1 MGRERYSQSGEQ
13 AWCTDPLATSLAH
26 AVSLFLLYVRLTHF
40 GPISC
45 RGPLSFRVGEECLD
59 PVHRQLLQHY
69 ASPIHSQ
76 RKNGRGDAIESTENR
91 AHGSKKGCV
100 VEDSCSGVDGSMG
113 GAMKIGAAEPG
124 AAVDAAVNGER
135 TRDTQIKTT
144 AEKEV
149 ELEAEEA
156 AANHSWFS
164 SPPGSEQGGER
175 EGMQAS
181 AVASS
186 KGSSSGDTCSAGGS
200 GEESEDD
207 EEDDDNATGTSA
219 ISSSGCASSTSDSDS
234 GDEKGSE
241 DSEDTGEDDDEDGE
255 DDADIEERPQ
265 FEPIV
270 DGVTIS
276 ALVAGS
282 GNNSGDGAVDGGG
295 GLEVEA
301 RVGLAAPTDAAAAL
315 LVHEPKGESHTATG
329 RKGSAAVEDPA
340 EIRKL
345 ILGSSSSI
353 STASSDHHD
362 RNDSC
367 STSTGQH
374 RQEKRHQ
381 AVHRGMPPLPR
392 PVLAGPAATKVTA
405 TLGDERG
412 MGFCAATARKDL
424 VAARKARQDGR
435 HGTGQTISHGGA
447 GTTSSSAMTSTTTS
461 STAAETIDARGAPL
475 GATRGQQ
482 ALTTEASNIA
492 SATSNQNPAESPPR
506 RGNSPP
512 RRGPTTTATASA
524 RGNQA
529 PQRSCI
535 DDDTPPSLPPLAL
548 GELLSTLVEVDAGGG
563 GGGTENGA
571 RDGAGSRSPTI
582 KRFLGFGGGSAS
594 GTAGARRQG
603 RIRAMEDAKRI
614 ASDMTLKVR
623 GRGGERREQRAVGAS
638 VAGSANPWSSS
649 RVGEIIAVVLRLTGD
664 ADFKIVRRY
673 SPYETARLQ

>member
-1 MGRERYSQSGEQ
+1 MGRERYSQLGEQ
-13 AWCTDPLATSLAH
+13 ARCTDPLTTSLAH
-26 AVSLFLLYVRLTHF
+26 AVSLFVLYVRLTHF
-40 GPISC
+40 GPNSC
-45 RGPLSFRVGEECLD
+45 RGPFSFQVGEECLD

-76 RKNGRGDAIESTENR
+76 RKTGRGDPIESTENR
-91 AHGSKKGCV
+91 AHGSKEGCV
-100 VEDSCSGVDGSMG
+100 VEDSCSRVDGSMG
-113 GAMKIGAAEPG
+113 GAMKMGAAEPG

-135 TRDTQIKTT
+135 TRDTQIETT

-175 EGMQAS
+175 EGIQIP

-207 EEDDDNATGTSA
+207 EEDDDNTTGTSA
-219 ISSSGCASSTSDSDS
+219 TSSSGGASSTSDSDS
-234 GDEKGSE
+234 DEKGSE
-241 DSEDTGEDDDEDGE
+241 DSEDTGADDDEDGE

-276 ALVAGS
+276 SLVAGS
-282 GNNSGDGAVDGGG
+282 GNNDGDGAVDGGG

-301 RVGLAAPTDAAAAL
+301 RAGLAAPTDAAAAL

-340 EIRKL
+340 EIRNL

-353 STASSDHHD
+353 STASSDYHD

-367 STSTGQH
+367 STSTGQD

-381 AVHRGMPPLPR
+381 GVHRGMPPLPR
-392 PVLAGPAATKVTA
+392 PVLAGPAATEVAA

-412 MGFCAATARKDL
+412 MGFCAATARKNL

-435 HGTGQTISHGGA
+435 QGTGQTICHGGA
-447 GTTSSSAMTSTTTS
+447 GTTSSSAMTSTTAS
-461 STAAETIDARGAPL
+461 STAAETIDARGAAL

-482 ALTTEASNIA
+482 ALNTEVLSIA
-492 SATSNQNPAESPPR
+492 SATSNQKPAESPPR

-512 RRGPTTTATASA
+512 RGGPTTTATASA

-548 GELLSTLVEVDAGGG
+548 GELLSTLAEVDAGGG

-582 KRFLGFGGGSAS
+582 KPYFGFGGGSAS

-614 ASDMTLKVR
+614 ASDMTLEVH

-638 VAGSANPWSSS
+638 GAGSANPSSSS
-649 RVGEIIAVVLRLTGD
+649 RVAEIIAVVLRLTGD
-664 ADFKIVRRY
+664 ADFKIVRRNF
-673 SPYETARLQ
+673 PYETASLQ